1 MIDIIPL
8 RKKYKYE
15 SLVREDGPAG
25 RVYVYGDTK
34 LPSVTRILSETK
46 DKKELDAWA
55 ARVGEQKAEQIK
67 NEAALVGTHMHM
79 VMDRMIAARD
89 LPRPTSWQMLKGY
102 EMGYRLINTFFPQID
117 EIWGSETALYYPD
130 RYAGTADMVCVYR
143 GKPSIVDFKQSNKP
157 KKREWIGDYFH
168 QLAAYALA
176 HDIVHG
182 TNIENAAVM
191 MSVQDGSTQ
200 EFTTAGREFQQYKQA
215 WLQRV
220 EQFYAK

>member
-117 EIWGSETALYYPD
+117 EICGSETALYYPD

-157 KKREWIGDYFH
+157 KKREWIEDYFH

>member
-55 ARVGEQKAEQIK
+55 TRVGKQKAEQIK

-157 KKREWIGDYFH
+157 KKREWIEDYFH

>member
-55 ARVGEQKAEQIK
+55 TRVGEQKAEQIK

-157 KKREWIGDYFH
+157 KKREWIEDYFH